1 MFKHITRERYSMEN
15 TTQGQEPVVQEQDTQ
30 SEQSVKA
37 QESQLEACQAEL
49 KSWKDKAL
57 TISADFENYKKRL
70 IKERQQLR
78 EQAILESASKLL
90 PQLDNLERALAQE
103 DPTTPEQLKAWKDGF
118 AMIYTGLGKALD
130 QLGVSEITELTT
142 FDPEL
147 HEAVMSVVAEGQ
159 EPGAIVALVQKGY
172 RIGNR
177 VIRPAKV
184 TVAQ

>member
-1 MFKHITRERYSMEN
+1 MEDTIN
-15 TTQGQEPVVQEQDTQ
+15 GHKPEQEQEVQAEPATQ
-30 SEQSVKA
+30 SHDG
-37 QESQLEACQAEL
+37 QLEACQTEL
-49 KSWKDKAL
+49 KAWKDKAL

-78 EQAILESASKLL
+78 EQAIIESATKLL
-90 PQLDNLERALAQE
+90 PQMDNFERALAQE
-103 DPTTPEQLKAWKDGF
+103 LPTTPEQIKAWKDGF
-118 AMIYTGLGKALD
+118 SMIYAGLEKMLE

-159 EPGAIVALVQKGY
+159 EPGTIVALVQKGY
-172 RIGNR
+172 KIGDR